1 MCAKSSRLTTTS
13 DTIGE
18 LLHELEEKMEVC
30 IHLGQQK
37 NHFILSV
44 GYNSPSLII
53 FCFLHVLHTRQVAR
67 IQLQISEALKLQP
80 QTQPMKS
87 AIRKLDAQLVD
98 ISTLYGEYA
107 DTFELSECK
116 LAIVHCAGH
125 YDPTLIES
133 LWREIIDNGTF
144 MKE

>member
-1 MCAKSSRLTTTS
+1 M
-13 DTIGE
+13 
-18 LLHELEEKMEVC
+18 
-30 IHLGQQK
+30 
-37 NHFILSV
+37 
-44 GYNSPSLII
+44 
-53 FCFLHVLHTRQVAR
+53 AR

-80 QTQPMKS
+80 QTQPVKT
-87 AIRKLDAQLVD
+87 AIRKLDGQLAD

-133 LWREIIDNGTF
+133 LWREIIDGGIYVQIPTPGRRNF
-144 MKE
+144 VPV